1 MGVIKQPR
9 KILIQTGDSNSE
21 QSSAVVSED
30 ESGRSTPASVSTV
43 GGPAPPNP
51 VCPALVSR
59 NIGYRLKLKKGRR
72 SKQRFEN
79 ERLLMTMYGI
89 DSPEC
94 EAGHDVCKESTSYFT
109 DLLEGENGHILDAFL
124 NNEESKY
131 FNCQEEEEEEEG
143 TEDKESREDREQ
155 RFQAEDAFLRISFRL
170 RQALKKNV
178 PLGMLSGIE
187 ETINQ
192 QFQQDPV
199 SEFVCEMSSF
209 ERLLVHALSAYYSL
223 NSYSM
228 DQNGKRVVKVE
239 NPKRFFF
246 KKDPTLA
253 EYLVIRNRVQA
264 C

>member
-1 MGVIKQPR
+1 
-9 KILIQTGDSNSE
+9 
-21 QSSAVVSED
+21 
-30 ESGRSTPASVSTV
+30 
-43 GGPAPPNP
+43 
-51 VCPALVSR
+51 
-59 NIGYRLKLKKGRR
+59 
-72 SKQRFEN
+72 
-79 ERLLMTMYGI
+79 MYGI